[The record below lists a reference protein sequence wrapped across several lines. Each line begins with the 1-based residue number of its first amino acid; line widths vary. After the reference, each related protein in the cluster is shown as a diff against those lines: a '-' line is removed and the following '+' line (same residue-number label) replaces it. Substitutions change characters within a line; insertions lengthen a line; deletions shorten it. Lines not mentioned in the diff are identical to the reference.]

1 MRRRLLL
8 IALAVLLVALA
19 APVIDEFVGQ
29 VIVIPL
35 LYSAWFAYALI
46 GSLPQA
52 LLWGGFV
59 LVALMIAWRSLH
71 KQQFVAERRLE
82 AGHPP
87 GRLERW
93 VRLIRFADQE
103 RVGQKGYA
111 AWRLANRLSS
121 LALEML
127 ADQERLSDQELR
139 QQLARAALDI
149 PPEVRAYLQAGIDR
163 HDPSWSFR
171 QRGWP
176 FPAWRRS
183 RVARA
188 PLDLDPER
196 VVQFIEARLAR
207 DRQEG

>member
-8 IALAVLLVALA
+8 IALAALLVALA
-19 APVIDEFVGQ
+19 APAIDEFVGQ

-35 LYSAWFAYALI
+35 LYIAWFAYALI
-46 GSLPQA
+46 SSLPQA

-59 LVALMIAWRSLH
+59 LVALLIAWRSLR
-71 KQQFVAERRLE
+71 KQRFVAEERLE
-82 AGHPP
+82 EGHTP

-121 LALEML
+121 LALEVL
-127 ADQERLSDQELR
+127 AEQERRSAQELR

-163 HDPSWSFR
+163 HDPSWSLR
-171 QRGWP
+171 RRGWP

-183 RVARA
+183 RAARA

-196 VVQFIEARLAR
+196 VVRLIETWLAR
-207 DRQEG
+207 DRPG